1 MGGLTGLASAPEQV
15 MLLSGRRS
23 PAVLWHYVDRPRRMF
38 VSENDHDELTALI
51 IESEDET
58 LTLVRLYAP

>member
-1 MGGLTGLASAPEQV
+1 MGGLTGLPLGPGA
-15 MLLSGRRS
+15 GRRRRS

-38 VSENDHDELTALI
+38 VSENDDDELAALI
-51 IESEDET
+51 IESEDEA

>member
-1 MGGLTGLASAPEQV
+1 
-15 MLLSGRRS
+15 
-23 PAVLWHYVDRPRRMF
+23 MF